1 MRLVLKSETDVLKKV
16 EEISGQNVF
25 SCYQCGMCSAGCPM
39 SEEMD
44 LLPNQVIRLLQMGAF
59 DEILGSSTVWL
70 CASCYTCRARCPRGV
85 DLARLMEAVR
95 LIVLRKT
102 KDDYIPPVRMVK
114 EKLPQIALISALR
127 KFTR

>member
-1 MRLVLKSETDVLKKV
+1 VRVVLKLETDILQKV
-16 EEISGQNVF
+16 EEISGQNTF

-44 LLPNQVIRLLQMGAF
+44 LLPNQVIRLMQMGAF
-59 DEILGSSTVWL
+59 DELSSSSTIWL

-85 DLARLMEAVR
+85 ALSRLMEAVR
-95 LIVLRKT
+95 LIILRKT
-102 KDDYIPPVRMVK
+102 KDDYISPEKMVK
-114 EKLPQIALISALR
+114 EELPQIALISALR

>member
-1 MRLVLKSETDVLKKV
+1 MRVALKLETDILQKV
-16 EEISGQNVF
+16 EEISGQNAF

-39 SEEMD
+39 AEEMD

-59 DEILGSSTVWL
+59 EELLNSRTVWI

-95 LIVLRKT
+95 LTILRRT
-102 KDDYIPPVRMVK
+102 KDDYVSPAKMVK

>member
-1 MRLVLKSETDVLKKV
+1 MRLVLKSETDILKKV

-44 LLPNQVIRLLQMGAF
+44 LLPNQVIRFLQMGAF
-59 DEILGSSTVWL
+59 DEILSSSTVWL

>member
-1 MRLVLKSETDVLKKV
+1 
-16 EEISGQNVF
+16 
-25 SCYQCGMCSAGCPM
+25 M

-44 LLPNQVIRLLQMGAF
+44 LLPNQVIRLMQMGAF
-59 DEILGSSTVWL
+59 NELSSSSTIWL

-95 LIVLRKT
+95 LIILRKT
-102 KDDYIPPVRMVK
+102 KDDYISPEKMVK
-114 EKLPQIALISALR
+114 EELPQIALISALR

>member
-1 MRLVLKSETDVLKKV
+1 MRVALKLKTDILEKV
-16 EEISGQNVF
+16 EEISGQNAF
-25 SCYQCGMCSAGCPM
+25 SCYQCGICSAGCPM

-44 LLPNQVIRLLQMGAF
+44 LLPNQVIRLMQMGAF
-59 DEILGSSTVWL
+59 NELSSSSTIWL

-95 LIVLRKT
+95 LIILRKT
-102 KDDYIPPVRMVK
+102 KDDYISPEKMVK
-114 EKLPQIALISALR
+114 EELPQIALISALR

>member
-1 MRLVLKSETDVLKKV
+1 VRLVLKSETDILKKV

-44 LLPNQVIRLLQMGAF
+44 LLPNQVIRFLQMGAF
-59 DEILGSSTVWL
+59 DEILSSSTVWL

>member
-1 MRLVLKSETDVLKKV
+1 MRLVLKLETDILKKV

-59 DEILGSSTVWL
+59 DEILSSSTVWL

>member
-1 MRLVLKSETDVLKKV
+1 VRVALKLKTDILEKV
-16 EEISGQNVF
+16 EEISGQNAF
-25 SCYQCGMCSAGCPM
+25 SCYQCGICSAGCPM

-44 LLPNQVIRLLQMGAF
+44 LLPNQVIRLMQMGAF
-59 DEILGSSTVWL
+59 NELSSSSTIWL

-95 LIVLRKT
+95 LIILRKT
-102 KDDYIPPVRMVK
+102 KDDYISPEKMVK
-114 EKLPQIALISALR
+114 EELPQIALISALR

>member
-1 MRLVLKSETDVLKKV
+1 VRLVLKSETDILKKV

-44 LLPNQVIRLLQMGAF
+44 LLPNQVIRFLQMGAF

>member
-1 MRLVLKSETDVLKKV
+1 MRLVLKLETDILKKV

-44 LLPNQVIRLLQMGAF
+44 LLPNQVIRFLQMGAF
-59 DEILGSSTVWL
+59 DEILSSSTVWL

>member
-1 MRLVLKSETDVLKKV
+1 MRLVLKSETDILKKV

-44 LLPNQVIRLLQMGAF
+44 LLPNQVIRFLQMGAF